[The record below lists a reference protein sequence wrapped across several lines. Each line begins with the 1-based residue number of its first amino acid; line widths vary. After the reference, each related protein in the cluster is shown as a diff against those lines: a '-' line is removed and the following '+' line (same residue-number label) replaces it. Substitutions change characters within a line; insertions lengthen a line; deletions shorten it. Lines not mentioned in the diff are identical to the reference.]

1 MRRAATLLAAA
12 VLPLVLS
19 SCFVL
24 QSFSVT
30 AGTLALGEKTTARF
44 TLRPTSTSPD
54 KSYQFVVVGVD
65 NPAQLAVGKA
75 TWGTNGTFG
84 GPAPMVAEP
93 NLDDALVAAA
103 CGSNGVTF
111 DEVTGMTW
119 KGFRTATKVADKGK
133 VGTPAVVDVVIKAKS
148 TASTDT
154 RDGVV
159 GWTGTWLDDG
169 DGIVESNGDDAY
181 ACSGFATSSV
191 YIAAP

>member
-24 QSFSVT
+24 QSFGVT
-30 AGTLALGEKTTARF
+30 AGTLTPGAKTKAVF
-44 TLRPTSTSPD
+44 TLRPNSTTPD
-54 KSYQFVVVGVD
+54 TNYQFVVVGVD
-65 NPAQLAVGKA
+65 DPAQLVVGKA

-93 NLDDALVAAA
+93 NLDDALMART

-111 DEVTGMTW
+111 DEITGVTW
-119 KGFRTATKVADKGK
+119 KGFRTATAVNDKGK
-133 VGTPAVVDVVIKAKS
+133 VGTPAVVEVVVKAKS
-148 TASTDT
+148 TATT
-154 RDGVV
+154 GMRDGLV

-169 DGIVESNGDDAY
+169 DGIVESNGDDVY
-181 ACSGFATSSV
+181 VCSGLATSSV